1 MWIELCYHRIR
12 IRVKLTC
19 DEMCGSVGAG
29 DQTPSDAQLQTV
41 DGQQLLSPE
50 RMLAPTLA

>member
-1 MWIELCYHRIR
+1 MWVELCYHRIR

-29 DQTPSDAQLQTV
+29 DQTPSDAQLQTLT
-41 DGQQLLSPE
+41 GNNS
-50 RMLAPTLA
+50 